1 MGSIKTNIGHL
12 EGAAGIAGLIKGV
25 LALERGRIPPNIN
38 FIKGN
43 PKIDF
48 ENWKVKVIMIPG
60 RKTQVSYLLIVS

>member
-1 MGSIKTNIGHL
+1 MVGSVKTNIGHL

-25 LALERGRIPPNIN
+25 LALERGRVPPNIN

-48 ENWKVKVIMIPG
+48 ENWKVKVNDSS
-60 RKTQVSYLLIVS
+60 TQEKPVVC